1 MRRVPLAARLRGEE
15 PVPVVMAEAELELTP
30 EMALPREPPL
40 LRELLSELLR
50 ELFSEPVAVRF
61 ADACPQESQ

>member
-1 MRRVPLAARLRGEE
+1 
-15 PVPVVMAEAELELTP
+15 MAEAELELSP
-30 EMALPREPPL
+30 ELALPREPPL
-40 LRELLSELLR
+40 LG

>member
-1 MRRVPLAARLRGEE
+1 MPLAARLRGEE

-40 LRELLSELLR
+40 LTELLR

>member
-1 MRRVPLAARLRGEE
+1 
-15 PVPVVMAEAELELTP
+15 MAEAELELTP

-40 LRELLSELLR
+40 LGELLR

>member
-40 LRELLSELLR
+40 LLR

>member
-1 MRRVPLAARLRGEE
+1 MRRVPVAARLRGEE
-15 PVPVVMAEAELELTP
+15 PVPVVIAEAELELTP

-40 LRELLSELLR
+40 LG
-50 ELFSEPVAVRF
+50 ELFSEPVAVRL

>member
-1 MRRVPLAARLRGEE
+1 
-15 PVPVVMAEAELELTP
+15 MAEAELELTP

-40 LRELLSELLR
+40 LLR